1 MPSAFQERD
10 ADAQDVLL
18 EEVLGR
24 TLSYNP
30 CWESQKGLQ
39 TSKGRDLG

>member
-1 MPSAFQERD
+1 MAAAFQERD
-10 ADAQDVLL
+10 AEAQDVLL

-30 CWESQKGLQ
+30 CWASQKGCKHQ
-39 TSKGRDLG
+39 KEGI